1 MRLVFSGSVPKH
13 TAYPDA
19 NEDHFKLSANDRR
32 IALCDGA
39 SESFNSKLWAEL
51 IADGFVANPRIGSEW
66 LKSITTK
73 YVQAHDF
80 ASMSWSQQSAFE
92 RGSFSTLLGLE
103 FQKKGRQIKVV
114 SIGDCIALLFDGKVL
129 VDSWPF
135 TNTDSFKARPTL
147 LSTIAAHNDF
157 LDKPAFK
164 KNLYKVFQLAELD
177 NPILLCLTDAL
188 GEWALDKAINND
200 EQISELLDINSTE
213 ALTELVLRERGTN
226 SMRIDDSTLLK
237 LTF

>member
-13 TAYPDA
+13 TAYAEA
-19 NEDHFKLSANDRR
+19 NEDHFKISANENR

-51 IADGFVANPRIGSEW
+51 VADAFVSNPRIGPEW
-66 LKSITTK
+66 LKTITGK

-80 ASMSWSQQSAFE
+80 HSMSWSQQSAFE

-103 FQKKGRQIKVV
+103 FQKKSRRIKVV
-114 SIGDCIALLFDGKVL
+114 SIGDCIALLFNGKVL

-135 TNTDSFKARPTL
+135 DDIDSFKARPTL
-147 LSTIAAHNDF
+147 LSTIAAYNEF

-164 KNLYKVFQLAELD
+164 KNLYKVFKLAELD
-177 NPILLCLTDAL
+177 NPILLCMTDAL

-200 EQISELLDINSTE
+200 DQISELLDVNSSE
-213 ALTELVLRERGTN
+213 ALTELVLKERATN